1 MYLFY
6 LCIYCIIIIILPDY
20 CWTGL
25 LILIPD
31 YIGAYY
37 RIISK
42 KKYLF
47 LFGTS
52 SKLWF
57 LGINK
62 KSERKKCTPDGF

>member
-31 YIGAYY
+31 YKVHSTGLLLIV
-37 RIISK
+37 K
-42 KKYLF
+42 KSIYFCLAH
-47 LFGTS
+47 S

-57 LGINK
+57 
-62 KSERKKCTPDGF
+62 